1 MEHGERIQAGFG
13 NAVIK
18 LDHVSKIY
26 HSKKSDFVAL
36 KDINL
41 EVLDNEFVCIVGP
54 SGCGKSTLLRM
65 IAGLEDIS
73 EGQIL
78 MRDKVIK
85 DPSAERGMVFQN
97 YTLFPWLTV
106 EQNIAFGLSLR
117 KLPKDVIEE
126 KVNRYLKIIDLEKFK
141 HSYPKE
147 LSGGMKQRV
156 AIARAL
162 ANSPEVL
169 LMDEPFGALDPYTKA
184 SMQVLA
190 RQIWEEEK
198 TTIIFITHDIDEAI
212 FLADRLYILSA
223 NPGGVRAEVPIYLSR
238 RRELEMKDTPEFIR
252 IRQILSGV
260 MQGKKDVE
268 AIEEIYT

>member
-1 MEHGERIQAGFG
+1 MENEMGIPAGFG
-13 NAVIK
+13 NAIIK

-26 HSKKSDFVAL
+26 RSKKEFMAL

-73 EGQIL
+73 KGTIL
-78 MRDKVIK
+78 MEDNAIK
-85 DPSAERGMVFQN
+85 GPSAERGMVFQN

-106 EQNIAFGLSLR
+106 EKNIAFGLNLR
-117 KLPKDVIEE
+117 KLPKDEVEE
-126 KVNRYLKIIDLEKFK
+126 KVSRYLKIIDLEKFR

-162 ANSPEVL
+162 ANSPKVL

-198 TTIIFITHDIDEAI
+198 TTIVFITHDIDEAI

-223 NPGGVRAEVPIYLSR
+223 NPGEVRAEVPIHLSR
-238 RRELEMKDTPEFIR
+238 RRELEMKDTQEFIR
-252 IRQILSGV
+252 MRQILSSV
-260 MQGKKDVE
+260 MQGRAGIE
-268 AIEEIYT
+268 AIDEIYK